1 MDPSLFTR
9 RKATLDELRR
19 GEEEMRQEAQ
29 RLQAEDVQGGPEKEW
44 PAEDAD
50 QKLEKLLHEQKGFEE
65 QGEAEQRDLE
75 DAPKS
80 IGGSTK
86 LRTPSKPQDEEGKGR
101 MWPGGPRGLP
111 TPLGLEPPL
120 FDEQQF
126 QRMRDLEKKAMLM
139 KREVEFAMP
148 WKICSRLGG

>member
-1 MDPSLFTR
+1 MDLSLFTR

-29 RLQAEDVQGGPEKEW
+29 RLQAEDVQGGSEKEW

-50 QKLEKLLHEQKGFEE
+50 QKLEKLLPEQREVHEQKGFEE

-86 LRTPSKPQDEEGKGR
+86 VRTPTKPQDEEEKGR
-101 MWPGGPRGLP
+101 MWPQGPRGLP

-120 FDEQQF
+120 FD
-126 QRMRDLEKKAMLM
+126 LEKKAMLM
-139 KREVEFAMP
+139 KREVEFARP